1 MSLFKKSIG
10 FLAVLTAFPASY
22 ALTARPSVI
31 GTASARMPTMT
42 ALITNTGTSGTGS
55 TTTTTL
61 LANSECIDAYTS
73 CMKGGDACGSDF
85 EECTN
90 KVLFHGKMPQ
100 CLSTLAQCSTA
111 GVTSLFGTGTVTALS
126 TVATKNSYGEVTD
139 YTYPTDGSVLGQ
151 LITGAAISNKYDT
164 STCVK
169 RYTSCLKKDSVCGN
183 DFELCTTDK
192 EFRKQRVFCDSTLA
206 RCQSEGLIELF
217 GSANTSTTPAATSRI
232 GEMIAEGAALAAV
245 NAVSTCYKVVDQCI
259 LNACATNPYKC
270 FENSTNATVNLVE
283 AINTGVATAENT
295 AASTIANVTSGMDI
309 VTKSNV
315 ASYIKNSCLDTIGS
329 NKYCYAT
336 FIGNGQMPTASQL
349 KDEDNQE
356 EIYDEAYAARMSSAM
371 KAKISDLV
379 DQFDTKAKQKCT
391 ETIKTCV
398 MRVCGSGSGA
408 ACYSQVFGNRDKS
421 INNSVT
427 YPELQTGCA
436 AVVNTDAYCKYAA
449 ANPNTTGGYTYSYI
463 NNDAFSILFP
473 EYESGGNDPIGV
485 ISALNATLAN
495 SYSDAAIA
503 TMKRQCQAVA
513 TSCVKSMCGTDYQ
526 NCYRNRTDVYSS
538 LTNTGDSSFDKS
550 MNKVGGVLD
559 YTIVLG
565 LCLDTVKS
573 ATVCEEH
580 LAIERN
586 KLKIA
591 NNSKA
596 SVWGGANSS
605 REGWIDA
612 GSATAVTATSEQVAA
627 TDENGNELCT
637 NKNGTQQGVCFSAD
651 CEGGC
656 TEPVYISYTTY
667 VESQAASTLFK
678 DLIYDLEKEAQAKYN
693 AKLTKQQ
700 NMCMSSNQGG
710 VMGNRDMGSTF
721 LWVKLKSNTVPK
733 AYPVSG
739 LKPSQFAA
747 SNDLYGSFCRVR
759 VTLQS
764 DDKKIQDVI
773 AKGTDWA
780 TAYFAAGD
788 TFTCGSWIP
797 EKALTQLADAV
808 AQDARADEAQGNG
821 RTKAWMA
828 VLGTVAGGAL
838 GGVATNKMQ
847 DGAFLGGLLG
857 TTGSTKSS
865 DVAEQLG
872 VCAGAAR
879 GYQDAKS
886 VDDKASYLA
895 RASRAVKQL
904 QGADKNK
911 FATDNISSKCA
922 KSTDARSCLSDLL
935 YTASVAHRNYADLA
949 DQTVTAVSGSKIAE
963 EKSTTVRSDNKPA
976 TAEELKQQVPQY
988 IRHTLSSVTCE
999 FNCNAVSG
1007 GKYTGT
1013 NTVVCGNVTQASWVP
1028 ATGDYCV
1035 TETNGGVHKDT
1046 DVRLAKYF
1054 YTVYYTDNDAVK
1066 YNSTLDNSMASV
1078 TKHSNDVDDARRK
1091 ANNAMADLEQ
1101 ACDLSALNSDQAKK
1115 DAQKRSIT
1123 TAVGAGVGAIA
1134 GGVLAYQATK
1144 SIQDS
1149 KLDSVEKAAYD
1160 EWMNEVGNHIR
1171 CFVGG
1176 DEVGMYGDIISTSME

>member
-1 MSLFKKSIG
+1 MSLFTKSIS
-10 FLAVLTAFPASY
+10 FLAVLAVCPASY

-42 ALITNTGTSGTGS
+42 AIITNGGNSVSG
-55 TTTTTL
+55 TTTTTSNL
-61 LANSECIDAYTS
+61 LANAECIDAYTS

-85 EECTN
+85 EECTT

-111 GVTSLFGTGTVTALS
+111 GVTSLFGTGTVSALS
-126 TVATKNSYGEVTD
+126 AVATKNSYGEVTD

-151 LITGAAISNKYDT
+151 MITGAAISNKYDT
-164 STCVK
+164 STCIR
-169 RYTSCLKKDSVCGN
+169 RYTSCLKKDNVCGN

-206 RCQSEGLIELF
+206 RCQSDGLIELF
-217 GSANTSTTPAATSRI
+217 GSASTSGTPSGTSRI
-232 GEMIAEGAALAAV
+232 GEMITEGAALAAV

-259 LNACATNPYKC
+259 LNACAANPYKC
-270 FENSTNATVNLVE
+270 FENSTNETVNLVE
-283 AINTGVATAENT
+283 LINAGTATAENT
-295 AASTIANVTSGMDI
+295 AASTIAAVTSGMDI

-315 ASYIKNSCLDTIGS
+315 ASYIKNNCLDTIGS

-336 FIGNGQMPTASQL
+336 FIGNGQMPTSSQL

-356 EIYDEAYAARMSSAM
+356 EIYDEAYSARMSSAM
-371 KAKISDLV
+371 KAKIADLV
-379 DQFDTKAKQKCT
+379 DKFDTKAKQKCT

-421 INNSVT
+421 INNSAT

-449 ANPNTTGGYTYSYI
+449 ANPNSTGGYTYSYI

-473 EYESGGNDPIGV
+473 EYEEGGNDPIGV
-485 ISALNATLAN
+485 VSSLNAALAN
-495 SYSDAAIA
+495 NYSDAAIA

-513 TSCVKSMCGTDYQ
+513 TSCVKSMCGADYQ

-538 LTNTGDSSFDKS
+538 LTQTGDSSFDKS

-565 LCLDTVKS
+565 LCLDTVKGAS
-573 ATVCEEH
+573 VCEEH

-586 KLKIA
+586 KLKLA

-596 SVWGGANSS
+596 SSWGSAGNV

-612 GSATAVTATSEQVAA
+612 GAATAVTASTEQVAA
-627 TDENGNELCT
+627 TDENGNALCT
-637 NKNGTQQGVCFSAD
+637 SKGGTDQGVCYSVDAAGNIYD
-651 CEGGC
+651 Q
-656 TEPVYISYTTY
+656 PVYISYTTY

-700 NMCMSSNQGG
+700 NMCMSSNNGG
-710 VMGNRDMGSTF
+710 IIGKRDMGSTF
-721 LWVKLKSNTVPK
+721 QWVKLKSNTVPK

-797 EKALTQLADAV
+797 GDKLEEMANSV
-808 AQDARADEAQGNG
+808 ADEARDKASIGNS
-821 RTKAWMA
+821 RVKNWMA
-828 VLGTVAGGAL
+828 VLGTIGGAGVGTVAGSKFADS
-838 GGVATNKMQ
+838 N
-847 DGAFLGGLLG
+847 FLGGLTGQTSVKDNNTNAENCVKYGEYYARERNSDYLTRMLTAARKIDTSKDTG
-857 TTGSTKSS
+857 KKEDLDSAISKLRQSMMNSNMSYSTNNSASTNGSVADIYECNIVKVIGTKRNGVSAECGTMGIEANGAWTANTTGTVDACTYSHNGKGSFIRSVNGSANINNLTK
-865 DVAEQLG
+865 
-872 VCAGAAR
+872 
-879 GYQDAKS
+879 
-886 VDDKASYLA
+886 
-895 RASRAVKQL
+895 
-904 QGADKNK
+904 
-911 FATDNISSKCA
+911 DNIGELLVFCNQSG
-922 KSTDARSCLSDLL
+922 TDVTKAVNTAFTNWSNVTEGVIYINNKGEVVSERAGKAYSDNVM
-935 YTASVAHRNYADLA
+935 AADLNDNVNNLIDA
-949 DQTVTAVSGSKIAE
+949 CSSYISNKSNQTAKLWSTVGGAVI
-963 EKSTTVRSDNKPA
+963 
-976 TAEELKQQVPQY
+976 
-988 IRHTLSSVTCE
+988 
-999 FNCNAVSG
+999 G
-1007 GKYTGT
+1007 GT
-1013 NTVVCGNVTQASWVP
+1013 
-1028 ATGDYCV
+1028 
-1035 TETNGGVHKDT
+1035 
-1046 DVRLAKYF
+1046 
-1054 YTVYYTDNDAVK
+1054 
-1066 YNSTLDNSMASV
+1066 
-1078 TKHSNDVDDARRK
+1078 
-1091 ANNAMADLEQ
+1091 
-1101 ACDLSALNSDQAKK
+1101 
-1115 DAQKRSIT
+1115 
-1123 TAVGAGVGAIA
+1123 A
-1134 GGVLAYQATK
+1134 GGVLAYQATR
-1144 SIQDS
+1144 SIQNAN
-1149 KLDSVEKAAYD
+1149 LDKVQQAAYN
-1160 EWMNEVGNHIR
+1160 EWMEGVGKHIR
-1171 CFVGG
+1171 CFIGG
-1176 DEVGMYGDIISTSME
+1176 EEVGMYGEMISTAME

>member
-10 FLAVLTAFPASY
+10 FLAVLAAIPASF

-31 GTASARMPTMT
+31 GAASMRMPTMT
-42 ALITNTGTSGTGS
+42 ALITNSGGNAVVGG
-55 TTTTTL
+55 TTTTSTL
-61 LANSECIDAYTS
+61 LANAECIDAYTS
-73 CMKGGDACGSDF
+73 CIKGADACGSDL
-85 EECTN
+85 EECTT
-90 KVLFHGKMPQ
+90 KVLFHGKMPA
-100 CLSTLAQCSTA
+100 CMSTLAQCSTS
-111 GVTSLFGTGTVTALS
+111 GVQSLFGTGTITALS

-151 LITGAAISNKYDT
+151 LIIGAAISNKYDT

-217 GSANTSTTPAATSRI
+217 GSTNTSTTPAATSRV

-245 NAVSTCYKVVDQCI
+245 NAVATCYKVVDQCI

-295 AASTIANVTSGMDI
+295 AASTIANVTAGMDI
-309 VTKSNV
+309 VTKSNIS
-315 ASYIKNSCLDTIGS
+315 SYIKNSCLDTIGS

-336 FIGNGQMPTASQL
+336 FLGDGQMPTASQL

-356 EIYDEAYAARMSSAM
+356 EIFDEAYAARMSSAM
-371 KAKISDLV
+371 KAKIADLV
-379 DQFDTKAKQKCT
+379 DKFDTKAKQKCT

-408 ACYSQVFGNRDKS
+408 ACYSQVFGSRDKS

-449 ANPNTTGGYTYSYI
+449 ANPNTTGGYNYSYI
-463 NNDAFSILFP
+463 NNDAFTILFP
-473 EYESGGNDPIGV
+473 EYEDGGNDPIGV
-485 ISALNATLAN
+485 VSALNATLQN

-538 LTNTGDSSFDKS
+538 LTQTGDSSFDKS

-565 LCLDTVKS
+565 LCLDTVKTAS
-573 ATVCEEH
+573 VCEEH

-591 NNSKA
+591 KNSQA
-596 SVWGGANSS
+596 SSWGGAGSV

-612 GSATAVTATSEQVAA
+612 GAATAVTATTDQVAA
-627 TDENGNELCT
+627 TDENGNALCS
-637 NKNGTQQGVCFSAD
+637 NKNGTQQGVCYSAD

-700 NMCMSSNQGG
+700 NMCMSSNAGG

-808 AQDARADEAQGNG
+808 AKDARADEARGNG

-828 VLGTVAGGAL
+828 VLGTVAGGGL
-838 GGVATNKMQ
+838 GAVAGNKIA
-847 DGAFLGGLLG
+847 DSNFLGGL
-857 TTGSTKSS
+857 TG
-865 DVAEQLG
+865 Q
-872 VCAGAAR
+872 
-879 GYQDAKS
+879 
-886 VDDKASYLA
+886 
-895 RASRAVKQL
+895 
-904 QGADKNK
+904 
-911 FATDNISSKCA
+911 
-922 KSTDARSCLSDLL
+922 
-935 YTASVAHRNYADLA
+935 
-949 DQTVTAVSGSKIAE
+949 
-963 EKSTTVRSDNKPA
+963 
-976 TAEELKQQVPQY
+976 
-988 IRHTLSSVTCE
+988 SSVKDNNTNAE
-999 FNCNAVSG
+999 NCVKYGERYAEDRDRAYLTRMLNSARKIDTSKVKAGDETDLENAISALR
-1007 GKYTGT
+1007 KEMMEK
-1013 NTVVCGNVTQASWVP
+1013 P
-1028 ATGDYCV
+1028 
-1035 TETNGGVHKDT
+1035 TETVASSNVVGC
-1046 DVRLAKYF
+1046 RLAKGDKSTVRKSIGAPNVPYALKAAEYF
-1054 YTVYYTDNDAVK
+1054 CHTGTSDITGQNCIKNNEYFLSGSISEAKIWNSQDAVFVTVIYCPADSGITTQDIENYSYNGLGKNDDTIWISKSQNMTNSGNTIDTNKVTNLIDACSAFTDNK
-1066 YNSTLDNSMASV
+1066 SSQKTKSISTA
-1078 TKHSNDVDDARRK
+1078 
-1091 ANNAMADLEQ
+1091 
-1101 ACDLSALNSDQAKK
+1101 
-1115 DAQKRSIT
+1115 I
-1123 TAVGAGVGAIA
+1123 GAGVGAIA
-1134 GGVLAYQATK
+1134 GGILAYQATK

-1149 KLDSVEKAAYD
+1149 HLEGVEKAAYD

>member
-1 MSLFKKSIG
+1 
-10 FLAVLTAFPASY
+10 
-22 ALTARPSVI
+22 
-31 GTASARMPTMT
+31 
-42 ALITNTGTSGTGS
+42 
-55 TTTTTL
+55 
-61 LANSECIDAYTS
+61 
-73 CMKGGDACGSDF
+73 
-85 EECTN
+85 
-90 KVLFHGKMPQ
+90 
-100 CLSTLAQCSTA
+100 
-111 GVTSLFGTGTVTALS
+111 
-126 TVATKNSYGEVTD
+126 
-139 YTYPTDGSVLGQ
+139 
-151 LITGAAISNKYDT
+151 
-164 STCVK
+164 
-169 RYTSCLKKDSVCGN
+169 
-183 DFELCTTDK
+183 
-192 EFRKQRVFCDSTLA
+192 
-206 RCQSEGLIELF
+206 
-217 GSANTSTTPAATSRI
+217 
-232 GEMIAEGAALAAV
+232 
-245 NAVSTCYKVVDQCI
+245 
-259 LNACATNPYKC
+259 
-270 FENSTNATVNLVE
+270 
-283 AINTGVATAENT
+283 
-295 AASTIANVTSGMDI
+295 
-309 VTKSNV
+309 
-315 ASYIKNSCLDTIGS
+315 
-329 NKYCYAT
+329 
-336 FIGNGQMPTASQL
+336 
-349 KDEDNQE
+349 
-356 EIYDEAYAARMSSAM
+356 
-371 KAKISDLV
+371 
-379 DQFDTKAKQKCT
+379 
-391 ETIKTCV
+391 

-573 ATVCEEH
+573 ASVCEEH

-612 GSATAVTATSEQVAA
+612 GSATAVTATTEQVAA

-808 AQDARADEAQGNG
+808 AKDARADEAQGNS

-857 TTGSTKSS
+857 TTGSNTG
-865 DVAEQLG
+865 DTQTTVDNC
-872 VCAGAAR
+872 VTAATYYT
-879 GYQDAKS
+879 GSKDANDRS
-886 VDDKASYLA
+886 SYLA
-895 RASRAVKQL
+895 RAVKNARTLGVDSTIISQLNEAHLAYSDIAGTTAPAVTEADRQVQKSATFISQGSRVADEAMPNTIKQNL
-904 QGADKNK
+904 GLETYTSVSLTGVSCEYNCTAFTNGRYTGQRFDICGDK
-911 FATDNISSKCA
+911 TGPGWYQITS
-922 KSTDARSCLSDLL
+922 
-935 YTASVAHRNYADLA
+935 LA
-949 DQTVTAVSGSKIAE
+949 DCQNTNDQDI
-963 EKSTTVRSDNKPA
+963 RN
-976 TAEELKQQVPQY
+976 PQY
-988 IRHTLSSVTCE
+988 T
-999 FNCNAVSG
+999 
-1007 GKYTGT
+1007 
-1013 NTVVCGNVTQASWVP
+1013 
-1028 ATGDYCV
+1028 
-1035 TETNGGVHKDT
+1035 
-1046 DVRLAKYF
+1046 
-1054 YTVYYTDNDAVK
+1054 YTVYYEDADAKRYND
-1066 YNSTLDNSMASV
+1066 TLATSRSEASKIEEKRQAAN
-1078 TKHSNDVDDARRK
+1078 TAMNRLATACQEKAPGND
-1091 ANNAMADLEQ
+1091 E
-1101 ACDLSALNSDQAKK
+1101 KK
-1115 DAQKRSIT
+1115 KEAQKRSIT

-1144 SIQDS
+1144 SIQNS

>member
-1 MSLFKKSIG
+1 
-10 FLAVLTAFPASY
+10 
-22 ALTARPSVI
+22 
-31 GTASARMPTMT
+31 MPTMT
-42 ALITNTGTSGTGS
+42 ALITNSGGTTVVGG
-55 TTTTTL
+55 TTTTSTL
-61 LANSECIDAYTS
+61 LANAECIDAYTS
-73 CMKGGDACGSDF
+73 CIKGADACGPDL
-85 EECTN
+85 EECTT
-90 KVLFHGKMPQ
+90 KVLFHGKMPA
-100 CLSTLAQCSTA
+100 CMSTLAQCSTA
-111 GVTSLFGTGTVTALS
+111 GVQSLFGTGTVTALS
-126 TVATKNSYGEVTD
+126 AVATKNSYGEVTD

-151 LITGAAISNKYDT
+151 LIIGAAISNKYDT

-217 GSANTSTTPAATSRI
+217 GSANTSTTPAATSRV

-245 NAVSTCYKVVDQCI
+245 NAVATCYKVVDQCI

-283 AINTGVATAENT
+283 SINSGVATAENT
-295 AASTIANVTSGMDI
+295 AASTIANVTAGMDI

-315 ASYIKNSCLDTIGS
+315 SSYIKNSCLDTIGS

-336 FIGNGQMPTASQL
+336 FLGDGQMPTSSQL

-356 EIYDEAYAARMSSAM
+356 EIYDEAYAARMNSAM
-371 KAKISDLV
+371 KAKIADLV
-379 DQFDTKAKQKCT
+379 DKFDTKAKQKCT

-408 ACYSQVFGNRDKS
+408 ACYSQVFGSRDKS

-449 ANPNTTGGYTYSYI
+449 ANPNTTGGYNYSYI

-473 EYESGGNDPIGV
+473 EYEEGGNDPIGV
-485 ISALNATLAN
+485 VSALNATLQN

-513 TSCVKSMCGTDYQ
+513 TSCVKSMCGSDYQ

-538 LTNTGDSSFDKS
+538 LTNTGDSTFDKS

-573 ATVCEEH
+573 ASVCEEH

-591 NNSKA
+591 NNSSA
-596 SVWGGANSS
+596 SSWGGANST

-612 GSATAVTATSEQVAA
+612 GAATKVTAQTEQVAA
-627 TDENGNELCT
+627 TDENGNALCT
-637 NKNGTQQGVCFSAD
+637 TK
-651 CEGGC
+651 GGSDQATC
-656 TEPVYISYTTY
+656 YTVDASGNIYDQPVYISYTTY

-700 NMCMSSNQGG
+700 NMCMSSNNGG
-710 VMGNRDMGSTF
+710 VMGKNEMGSTF

-733 AYPVSG
+733 NYAVSG

-747 SNDLYGSFCRVR
+747 SNDIYGSFCRVR
-759 VTLQS
+759 VTLHS

-780 TAYFAAGD
+780 VTYFAAGD
-788 TFTCGSWIP
+788 AFTCGSWIP
-797 EKALTQLADAV
+797 EKALESLANAV
-808 AQDARADEAQGNG
+808 AQDARADEAKGNG
-821 RTKAWMA
+821 RTKSWMA
-828 VLGTVAGGAL
+828 VLGTVAGGGL
-838 GGVATNKMQ
+838 GAVAGNKIA
-847 DGAFLGGLLG
+847 DSNFLGGLTGGG
-857 TTGSTKSS
+857 TKDSKTNAETCSKYAMQYSMATDNDTRTSYFTRLTTAAKKAAAGKDEKDDMDMLIKQAREAHTASIGSTTNVICENGLFDSKNSDGYTYIDVWVTDCSGSTRSLLCGSSRSREYVVDNNGIEPADETGVNFDHKFRKCAGGNAS
-865 DVAEQLG
+865 DVAE
-872 VCAGAAR
+872 
-879 GYQDAKS
+879 
-886 VDDKASYLA
+886 
-895 RASRAVKQL
+895 
-904 QGADKNK
+904 
-911 FATDNISSKCA
+911 
-922 KSTDARSCLSDLL
+922 
-935 YTASVAHRNYADLA
+935 
-949 DQTVTAVSGSKIAE
+949 
-963 EKSTTVRSDNKPA
+963 
-976 TAEELKQQVPQY
+976 
-988 IRHTLSSVTCE
+988 
-999 FNCNAVSG
+999 
-1007 GKYTGT
+1007 
-1013 NTVVCGNVTQASWVP
+1013 
-1028 ATGDYCV
+1028 
-1035 TETNGGVHKDT
+1035 
-1046 DVRLAKYF
+1046 
-1054 YTVYYTDNDAVK
+1054 
-1066 YNSTLDNSMASV
+1066 
-1078 TKHSNDVDDARRK
+1078 
-1091 ANNAMADLEQ
+1091 
-1101 ACDLSALNSDQAKK
+1101 
-1115 DAQKRSIT
+1115 KRSIAVNKVNAIADMCDT
-1123 TAVGAGVGAIA
+1123 LAGDDNSQKTKSISTAIGAGVGAIA

-1144 SIQDS
+1144 SIQDA

-1160 EWMNEVGNHIR
+1160 EWMSEVGNHIR

>member
-31 GTASARMPTMT
+31 GAASARMPTMT
-42 ALITNTGTSGTGS
+42 ALITNTGTSGTGATT

-61 LANSECIDAYTS
+61 LANAECIDAYTS

-151 LITGAAISNKYDT
+151 LIIGAAISNKYDT

-336 FIGNGQMPTASQL
+336 FIGDGQMPTASQL

-473 EYESGGNDPIGV
+473 EYEEGGNDPIGV

-513 TSCVKSMCGTDYQ
+513 TSCVKSMCGADYQ

-573 ATVCEEH
+573 ASVCEEH

-591 NNSKA
+591 NNSSA

-627 TDENGNELCT
+627 TDENGNALCT
-637 NKNGTQQGVCFSAD
+637 TKGGGDQGVCYSVDASGNIYD
-651 CEGGC
+651 Q
-656 TEPVYISYTTY
+656 PVYISYTTY

-721 LWVKLKSNTVPK
+721 LWVKLKSSTVPK

-797 EKALTQLADAV
+797 EKALTQLADTV
-808 AQDARADEAQGNG
+808 AGEARADEARGNS
-821 RTKAWMA
+821 RTKAWMT

-857 TTGSTKSS
+857 TTGSNTG
-865 DVAEQLG
+865 DTQTTVDNC
-872 VCAGAAR
+872 VTAATYYT
-879 GYQDAKS
+879 GSKDANDRS
-886 VDDKASYLA
+886 SYLA
-895 RASRAVKQL
+895 RAVKNARTLGVDAGIINQL
-904 QGADKNK
+904 NKAHLAYSDIAGTTATQITDTMREIDGKVSYTSLTSLDDNALKN
-911 FATDNISSKCA
+911 I
-922 KSTDARSCLSDLL
+922 
-935 YTASVAHRNYADLA
+935 VP
-949 DQTVTAVSGSKIAE
+949 SGMTYK
-963 EKSTTVRSDNKPA
+963 TFDV
-976 TAEELKQQVPQY
+976 
-988 IRHTLSSVTCE
+988 SVTCQFRCSAWDDKGNYNGNFE
-999 FNCNAVSG
+999 WLC
-1007 GKYTGT
+1007 GKETKGSAPDKWITINDKDVCIGMGKVREQTIDRKNDVAQVQYT
-1013 NTVVCGNVTQASWVP
+1013 
-1028 ATGDYCV
+1028 
-1035 TETNGGVHKDT
+1035 
-1046 DVRLAKYF
+1046 
-1054 YTVYYTDNDAVK
+1054 YTIYYTDPTAEDYNKGLADRRSEAANYPAKIEQKRQDANAEMNK
-1066 YNSTLDNSMASV
+1066 LAEACQEKAPTADAKKKEARNRSV
-1078 TKHSNDVDDARRK
+1078 T
-1091 ANNAMADLEQ
+1091 
-1101 ACDLSALNSDQAKK
+1101 
-1115 DAQKRSIT
+1115 
-1123 TAVGAGVGAIA
+1123 TAIGAGVGAIA
-1134 GGVLAYQATK
+1134 GGVLAYEATK
-1144 SIQDS
+1144 SIQNS

>member
-61 LANSECIDAYTS
+61 LANAECIDAYTS

-270 FENSTNATVNLVE
+270 FENSTNATVSLVE

-573 ATVCEEH
+573 ASVCEEH

-596 SVWGGANSS
+596 SVWGGANST

-612 GSATAVTATSEQVAA
+612 GSATAVTATTEQVAA

-808 AQDARADEAQGNG
+808 AKDARADEAQGNS

-857 TTGSTKSS
+857 TTGSNTG
-865 DVAEQLG
+865 DTQTTVDNC
-872 VCAGAAR
+872 VTAATYYT
-879 GYQDAKS
+879 GSKDANDRS
-886 VDDKASYLA
+886 SYLA
-895 RASRAVKQL
+895 RAVKNARTLGVDSTIISQLNEAHLAYSDIAGTTAPAVTEADRQVQKSATFIS
-904 QGADKNK
+904 QGSTVSDGAMSNTIRQNLGLETYTSVSLTGVSCEYNCTAFTNGRYTGQRFDICGDK
-911 FATDNISSKCA
+911 TGPGWYQITS
-922 KSTDARSCLSDLL
+922 
-935 YTASVAHRNYADLA
+935 LA
-949 DQTVTAVSGSKIAE
+949 DCQNTNDQDI
-963 EKSTTVRSDNKPA
+963 RN
-976 TAEELKQQVPQY
+976 PQY
-988 IRHTLSSVTCE
+988 T
-999 FNCNAVSG
+999 
-1007 GKYTGT
+1007 
-1013 NTVVCGNVTQASWVP
+1013 
-1028 ATGDYCV
+1028 
-1035 TETNGGVHKDT
+1035 
-1046 DVRLAKYF
+1046 
-1054 YTVYYTDNDAVK
+1054 YTVYYEDADAKRYND
-1066 YNSTLDNSMASV
+1066 TLATSRSEAASYPSKIEEKRQAAN
-1078 TKHSNDVDDARRK
+1078 TAMNRLATACQEKAPGND
-1091 ANNAMADLEQ
+1091 E
-1101 ACDLSALNSDQAKK
+1101 KK
-1115 DAQKRSIT
+1115 KEAQKRSIT

-1144 SIQDS
+1144 SIQNS

>member
-1 MSLFKKSIG
+1 MSLFTKSVS
-10 FLAVLTAFPASY
+10 FLAVLAVVPSAF

-31 GTASARMPTMT
+31 TNAATRMPTMT
-42 ALITNTGTSGTGS
+42 ALITSGG
-55 TTTTTL
+55 TTTTTTTTTTSTL
-61 LANSECIDAYTS
+61 LANAECIDAYTA

-111 GVTSLFGTGTVTALS
+111 GVSSLFGTGTVTALS
-126 TVATKNSYGEVTD
+126 AVASKNSYGEVTD

-169 RYTSCLKKDSVCGN
+169 RYTSCLKKDSVCGS

-217 GSANTSTTPAATSRI
+217 GSANTNTTPSATSRI

-245 NAVSTCYKVVDQCI
+245 NAVATCYKVVDQCI
-259 LNACATNPYKC
+259 LNACAANPYKC
-270 FENSTNATVNLVE
+270 FENSTNATVSLVE
-283 AINTGVATAENT
+283 AINTGVATAESA
-295 AASTIANVTSGMDI
+295 AASTIANVTAGMDVI
-309 VTKSNV
+309 TKSNV

-336 FIGNGQMPTASQL
+336 FLGNGQMPTASQL

-356 EIYDEAYAARMSSAM
+356 EIYDEAYSARMSSAM

-391 ETIKTCV
+391 ETIKSCV

-408 ACYSQVFGNRDKS
+408 ACYSQVFGNKDKT
-421 INNSVT
+421 INNSAT
-427 YPELQTGCA
+427 YQELQTGCS

-463 NNDAFSILFP
+463 NNDAFTTLFP
-473 EYESGGNDPIGV
+473 MYEDSATSDPIGV
-485 ISALNATLAN
+485 VSALNATLAN

-513 TSCVKSMCGTDYQ
+513 TSCVKSMCGSDYQ

-573 ATVCEEH
+573 ASVCEEH

-586 KLKIA
+586 KLKISN
-591 NNSKA
+591 NNST
-596 SVWGGANSS
+596 SSWGGANST

-612 GSATAVTATSEQVAA
+612 GSATSIAASTEQVAA
-627 TDENGNELCT
+627 TDENGNALCT
-637 NKNGTQQGVCFSAD
+637 SRGGSDQGVCYSVDASGNIYD
-651 CEGGC
+651 Q
-656 TEPVYISYTTY
+656 PVYISYTTY

-700 NMCMSSNQGG
+700 NMCMSSNTGG
-710 VMGNRDMGSTF
+710 VMGNRENGSTF

-733 AYPVSG
+733 NYAVSG
-739 LKPSQFAA
+739 LKTSQFAA
-747 SNDLYGSFCRVR
+747 SNDIYGSFCRVR
-759 VTLQS
+759 VTLHS

-780 TAYFAAGD
+780 VAYFAAGD
-788 TFTCGSWIP
+788 AFTCGSWIP

-808 AQDARADEAQGNG
+808 AKDARDTEAKGDS
-821 RTKAWMA
+821 RTRNWMA
-828 VLGTVAGGAL
+828 VLGTVAGGGL
-838 GGVATNKMQ
+838 GAVAGNKIA
-847 DGAFLGGLLG
+847 DSNFLGGL
-857 TTGSTKSS
+857 TGGNTKDSKSS
-865 DVAEQLG
+865 AESCSNYATKYAMATDDETRTSLFTRLSTAAKKAASGKDKESEMQDLLR
-872 VCAGAAR
+872 AAR
-879 GYQDAKS
+879 EAHSASIGATQNVICEDALYNDRGDDGYTYVGVWVTDCS
-886 VDDKASYLA
+886 GNTKAS
-895 RASRAVKQL
+895 Q
-904 QGADKNK
+904 
-911 FATDNISSKCA
+911 
-922 KSTDARSCLSDLL
+922 
-935 YTASVAHRNYADLA
+935 
-949 DQTVTAVSGSKIAE
+949 
-963 EKSTTVRSDNKPA
+963 
-976 TAEELKQQVPQY
+976 
-988 IRHTLSSVTCE
+988 
-999 FNCNAVSG
+999 
-1007 GKYTGT
+1007 
-1013 NTVVCGNVTQASWVP
+1013 CG
-1028 ATGDYCV
+1028 
-1035 TETNGGVHKDT
+1035 
-1046 DVRLAKYF
+1046 
-1054 YTVYYTDNDAVK
+1054 
-1066 YNSTLDNSMASV
+1066 NSMAKDYIVVDNNGSKPAEQNGV
-1078 TKHSNDVDDARRK
+1078 TFTPKYKRCAGGSGSDISAKRSMAVNKVNDI
-1091 ANNAMADLEQ
+1091 ADL
-1101 ACDLSALNSDQAKK
+1101 CDTLSGDNK
-1115 DAQKRSIT
+1115 AQKTKSIS

-1144 SIQDS
+1144 SIQEA
-1149 KLDSVEKAAYD
+1149 KLDKVEQAAYD

>member
-55 TTTTTL
+55 TTTSTL
-61 LANSECIDAYTS
+61 LANAECIDAYTS

-217 GSANTSTTPAATSRI
+217 GSANTSTTPAAASRI

-270 FENSTNATVNLVE
+270 FENSTNATVSLVE

-573 ATVCEEH
+573 ASVCEEH

-627 TDENGNELCT
+627 TDENGNALCT
-637 NKNGTQQGVCFSAD
+637 NKNGTQQGVCYSAD

-721 LWVKLKSNTVPK
+721 LWVKLKSSTVPK

-759 VTLQS
+759 ITLQS

-808 AQDARADEAQGNG
+808 AKDARADEAQGNG
-821 RTKAWMA
+821 RTRAWMA

-838 GGVATNKMQ
+838 VGVATNKMQ

-857 TTGSTKSS
+857 TTGSNTG
-865 DVAEQLG
+865 DTQTTVDNC
-872 VCAGAAR
+872 VTAATYYT
-879 GYQDAKS
+879 GSKDANDRS
-886 VDDKASYLA
+886 SYLA
-895 RASRAVKQL
+895 RAVKNARTLGVDSTIISQLNEAHLAYSDIAGTTAPAVTEADRQVQKSATFISQGSRVPDETMSNTIRQNL
-904 QGADKNK
+904 GLE
-911 FATDNISSKCA
+911 T
-922 KSTDARSCLSDLL
+922 
-935 YTASVAHRNYADLA
+935 YTSVSL
-949 DQTVTAVSGSKIAE
+949 TGVS
-963 EKSTTVRSDNKPA
+963 
-976 TAEELKQQVPQY
+976 
-988 IRHTLSSVTCE
+988 CE
-999 FNCNAVSG
+999 FNCTAFTNG
-1007 GKYTGT
+1007 RYTGQRFDICGDKT
-1013 NTVVCGNVTQASWVP
+1013 GPGWYQITSLADCQNTSDQDIRNPQYT
-1028 ATGDYCV
+1028 
-1035 TETNGGVHKDT
+1035 
-1046 DVRLAKYF
+1046 
-1054 YTVYYTDNDAVK
+1054 YTVYYEDADAKRYNDTLATSRSEAASYPSK
-1066 YNSTLDNSMASV
+1066 IEEKRQAANTAMNRLSTACQEKAPN
-1078 TKHSNDVDDARRK
+1078 DDA
-1091 ANNAMADLEQ
+1091 
-1101 ACDLSALNSDQAKK
+1101 KK
-1115 DAQKRSIT
+1115 KEAQKRSIT
-1123 TAVGAGVGAIA
+1123 TAVSAGVGAIA

-1144 SIQDS
+1144 SIQNS

>member
-61 LANSECIDAYTS
+61 LANAECIDAYTS

-151 LITGAAISNKYDT
+151 LITGAAILNKYDT

-270 FENSTNATVNLVE
+270 FENSTNATVSLVE

-573 ATVCEEH
+573 ASVCEEH

-596 SVWGGANSS
+596 SVWGGANST

-612 GSATAVTATSEQVAA
+612 GSATAVTATTEQVAA

-808 AQDARADEAQGNG
+808 AKDARADEARGNS

-857 TTGSTKSS
+857 TTGSNTG
-865 DVAEQLG
+865 DTQTTVDNC
-872 VCAGAAR
+872 VTAATYYTGSKDTNDR
-879 GYQDAKS
+879 S
-886 VDDKASYLA
+886 SYLA
-895 RASRAVKQL
+895 RAVKNARTLGVDSAIISQLNEAHLAYSDIAGTTATPISDTERALGGSISKPSETALNEDQL
-904 QGADKNK
+904 KALVPAGM
-911 FATDNISSKCA
+911 T
-922 KSTDARSCLSDLL
+922 
-935 YTASVAHRNYADLA
+935 YTR
-949 DQTVTAVSGSKIAE
+949 AE
-963 EKSTTVRSDNKPA
+963 A
-976 TAEELKQQVPQY
+976 
-988 IRHTLSSVTCE
+988 SVTCQFRCSAWNSE
-999 FNCNAVSG
+999 GRYNGDFEWLCGNETKGATNDKWITITDQEVCIGTSDKVRNKSINRTNDVSG
-1007 GKYTGT
+1007 VNY
-1013 NTVVCGNVTQASWVP
+1013 S
-1028 ATGDYCV
+1028 
-1035 TETNGGVHKDT
+1035 
-1046 DVRLAKYF
+1046 
-1054 YTVYYTDNDAVK
+1054 YTVYYTDPTAEE
-1066 YNSTLDNSMASV
+1066 YNSKLAGRKSEALEYPSKIEKKRQAANTAMNRLA
-1078 TKHSNDVDDARRK
+1078 TACQEKAPGND
-1091 ANNAMADLEQ
+1091 E
-1101 ACDLSALNSDQAKK
+1101 KK
-1115 DAQKRSIT
+1115 KEAQKRSIT

-1144 SIQDS
+1144 SIQNS

>member
-1 MSLFKKSIG
+1 MSLFTKSIS
-10 FLAVLTAFPASY
+10 FLAVMAVLPASY
-22 ALTARPSVI
+22 ALTARPSII
-31 GTASARMPTMT
+31 GTASSRMPTMT
-42 ALITNTGTSGTGS
+42 AVITNGGNSISGS
-55 TTTTTL
+55 TTTSSL
-61 LANSECIDAYTS
+61 LANAECIDAYTA

-85 EECTN
+85 EECTT

-111 GVTSLFGTGTVTALS
+111 GVTSLFGTGTVSALS
-126 TVATKNSYGEVTD
+126 AVATKNSYGEVTD

-151 LITGAAISNKYDT
+151 MITGAAISNKYDT
-164 STCVK
+164 STCVR

-217 GSANTSTTPAATSRI
+217 GSASTSGTPSATSRI

-259 LNACATNPYKC
+259 LNACAANPYKC
-270 FENSTNATVNLVE
+270 FENSTNETVNLVE
-283 AINTGVATAENT
+283 AINTGIATAENT
-295 AASTIANVTSGMDI
+295 AASTIAAIASGMDI

-336 FIGNGQMPTASQL
+336 FIGNGQMPTSSQL

-356 EIYDEAYAARMSSAM
+356 EIYDEAYSARMSSAM
-371 KAKISDLV
+371 KAKIADLV
-379 DQFDTKAKQKCT
+379 DKFDTKAKQKCT

-421 INNSVT
+421 INNSAT

-449 ANPNTTGGYTYSYI
+449 ANPNSTGGYTYSYI
-463 NNDAFSILFP
+463 NNDAFTILFP
-473 EYESGGNDPIGV
+473 EYEEGGNDPIGV
-485 ISALNATLAN
+485 VSSLNAALAN
-495 SYSDAAIA
+495 NYSDAAIA

-513 TSCVKSMCGTDYQ
+513 TSCVKSMCGADYQ

-538 LTNTGDSSFDKS
+538 LTQTGDSSFDKS

-565 LCLDTVKS
+565 LCLDTVKGAS
-573 ATVCEEH
+573 VCEEH

-586 KLKIA
+586 KLKLA

-596 SVWGGANSS
+596 SSWGSAGNV

-612 GSATAVTATSEQVAA
+612 GAATAVTASTEQVAA
-627 TDENGNELCT
+627 TDENGNALCT
-637 NKNGTQQGVCFSAD
+637 SKGGTDQGVCYSVDAAGNIYD
-651 CEGGC
+651 Q
-656 TEPVYISYTTY
+656 PVYISYTTY

-710 VMGNRDMGSTF
+710 IMGNRDMGSTF

-797 EKALTQLADAV
+797 GKALEQLADAV
-808 AQDARADEAQGNG
+808 AKDARADASVGDTRMRN
-821 RTKAWMA
+821 WMA
-828 VLGTVAGGAL
+828 VLGTVGGGGLGAVAG
-838 GGVATNKMQ
+838 NKIA
-847 DGAFLGGLLG
+847 DSSFLGGL
-857 TTGSTKSS
+857 TGGATKSS
-865 DVAEQLG
+865 QEYAESCYNYGTKYFQLSDQESKSS
-872 VCAGAAR
+872 ALTKMISSAR
-879 GYQDAKS
+879 KINTNKK
-886 VDDKASYLA
+886 VD
-895 RASRAVKQL
+895 
-904 QGADKNK
+904 GADKEALNEAIENLLTAMRTNGGYTTGTTTGTSVACK
-911 FATDNISSKCA
+911 FAIGA
-922 KSTDARSCLSDLL
+922 KDAVRNTVGNSPFSIKSVKYTCPSNGNSTLTNSTCTPNKEDIEIKG
-935 YTASVAHRNYADLA
+935 TASVGVLMNHPEITEVTVIYCPESSGITEADIKSYSYNGIGTDGA
-949 DQTVTAVSGSKIAE
+949 TVNIVMGQAQTATANASNNSNISAAVTALQTE
-963 EKSTTVRSDNKPA
+963 
-976 TAEELKQQVPQY
+976 
-988 IRHTLSSVTCE
+988 
-999 FNCNAVSG
+999 
-1007 GKYTGT
+1007 
-1013 NTVVCGNVTQASWVP
+1013 CGNWDDKGAS
-1028 ATGDYCV
+1028 
-1035 TETNGGVHKDT
+1035 
-1046 DVRLAKYF
+1046 
-1054 YTVYYTDNDAVK
+1054 
-1066 YNSTLDNSMASV
+1066 
-1078 TKHSNDVDDARRK
+1078 
-1091 ANNAMADLEQ
+1091 
-1101 ACDLSALNSDQAKK
+1101 
-1115 DAQKRSIT
+1115 AQKTKSIS
-1123 TAVGAGVGAIA
+1123 TAIGTGVGAIA

-1144 SIQDS
+1144 SVQES
-1149 KLDSVEKAAYD
+1149 KLDKVEQAAYD

-1176 DEVGMYGDIISTSME
+1176 DEVGQYGDIISTSME